1 VIEVADLCVSRGQRQ
16 VLHDVSFDAGAG
28 ECIAV
33 VGPNGSGKSTVLA
46 ALAGDLP
53 FRGRAQ
59 VAGQPVA
66 GDQARLRAVMTQHTA
81 VAFGFTVREV
91 IAMARAPWHGT
102 GTADARAIADAVAA
116 ADVEHLLDRGVQ
128 GLSGGELARVAFAR
142 LLAQT
147 TPVMMLD
154 EPTAALDLRHQVG
167 LLSALRGRVAGGGTA
182 VVVLHDL
189 TLARAAADRVLV
201 LDEGRVAAFGP
212 PAEVLVPGVLGQ
224 VYGVAVEV
232 LAEGRV
238 VVPAAWAGG
247 L

>member
-1 VIEVADLCVSRGQRQ
+1 MIEVEGLCVSRGQRQ
-16 VLHDVSFDAGAG
+16 VLHDVSFEVVAG
-28 ECIAV
+28 ECLAV
-33 VGPNGSGKSTVLA
+33 VGPNGSGKSTLLA

-53 FRGRAQ
+53 FQGHAA

-66 GDQARLRAVMTQHTA
+66 GEQSRLRAVMTQHTA

-91 IAMARAPWHGT
+91 IGMARAPWRGT
-102 GTADARAIADAVAA
+102 GADDALAVADAVAA
-116 ADVEHLLDRGVQ
+116 ADVAHLLDRGVQ

-147 TPVMMLD
+147 TPVVMLD

-167 LLSALRGRVAGGGTA
+167 LLDALRKRVAGGDTA

-201 LDEGRVAAFGP
+201 LDAGHVAAFGP
-212 PAEVLVPGVLGQ
+212 PSQVLVPEVLQ
-224 VYGVAVEV
+224 RVYGVPVRV

-238 VVPAAWAGG
+238 VVPSAWAGG
-247 L
+247 P